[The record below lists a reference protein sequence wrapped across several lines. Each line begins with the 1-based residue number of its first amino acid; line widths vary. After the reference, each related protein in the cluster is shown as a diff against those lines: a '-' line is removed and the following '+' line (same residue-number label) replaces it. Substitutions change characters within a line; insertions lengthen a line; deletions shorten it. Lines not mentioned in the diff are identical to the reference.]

1 MRRFF
6 LLILAILLCSGLG
19 AQQIAQRSFAIF
31 VDKATAQACR
41 AELEAY
47 RDVITAEGLPAEIL
61 AGDWATPE
69 QVRDRIRQL
78 YRDKGLEGAV
88 FVGDIPVA
96 MVRGAQHFT
105 SAFKMDQRQFPMFD
119 SSVPSDRF
127 YDDFGLKFRFIAQDS
142 TRHDLFY
149 YWLTGDS
156 AQRIHSDIYTGRIRA
171 VLPGEEGFAQIRAYL
186 KKAVAAHKENNPLD
200 RVVSYTGEGSFSN
213 SLSAW
218 KDESITLREQM
229 PAAFRD
235 ADGAK
240 FYMFYMYPDIKDVL
254 AREMAR
260 PDVDHTSLTIDVAA
274 SKAGALV
281 FKEIY
286 FNGSTGYYFK
296 DQFYEIYNN
305 SDDVQ
310 YVDGLCIGTLMP
322 ATASTTI
329 YNWIVP
335 DGHPENYVYL
345 GAVWQIPGSGT
356 DYPVKP
362 GESIIIAQGAQ
373 NHKLIKET
381 SPVDLSKAEFE
392 TFMVNQTVNP
402 DNPESVNMTLK
413 IDFNVFGTQWLSSV
427 FGCAYVIFFPDR
439 EFDNTTWVQ
448 PDGYSTQAKEFPID
462 CIVDAVELVNNA
474 TKINLKETTFRLEE
488 VTVVATQSKA
498 GKSTASTISR
508 QAMDHMQASSLT
520 DLMAFLPG
528 ASLANPVLSSA
539 QQFNIRTAFD
549 GVGGG
554 SSYGTDMNSLGTSII
569 VDGAPVSANAN
580 MQALSPSI
588 SGGVGATQQ
597 GIDSRSISTDNIESV
612 EVIRGVASAEYGDLT
627 SGAGASPG
635 NSVKI

>member
-1 MRRFF
+1 MKKYI
-6 LLILAILLCSGLG
+6 ILALALLTLAACSQFEELKGVSDVKPITTG
-19 AQQIAQRSFAIF
+19 VTVTANT
-31 VDKATAQACR
+31 VDASVPRPDSYTVRFINYDEKLDITTKTDAAGKVSVGNLIPGRYNVTVS
-41 AELEAY
+41 AEVAHSGFTYYFSGTETNK
-47 RDVITAEGLPAEIL
+47 VIT
-61 AGDWATPE
+61 
-69 QVRDRIRQL
+69 
-78 YRDKGLEGAV
+78 
-88 FVGDIPVA
+88 
-96 MVRGAQHFT
+96 
-105 SAFKMDQRQFPMFD
+105 
-119 SSVPSDRF
+119 SD
-127 YDDFGLKFRFIAQDS
+127 
-142 TRHDLFY
+142 
-149 YWLTGDS
+149 
-156 AQRIHSDIYTGRIRA
+156 
-171 VLPGEEGFAQIRAYL
+171 
-186 KKAVAAHKENNPLD
+186 
-200 RVVSYTGEGSFSN
+200 
-213 SLSAW
+213 
-218 KDESITLREQM
+218 
-229 PAAFRD
+229 
-235 ADGAK
+235 
-240 FYMFYMYPDIKDVL
+240 
-254 AREMAR
+254 
-260 PDVDHTSLTIDVAA
+260 TSLTIDVAA

-474 TKINLKETTFRLEE
+474 TKINQKPIPAR
-488 VTVVATQSKA
+488 A
-498 GKSTASTISR
+498 
-508 QAMDHMQASSLT
+508 
-520 DLMAFLPG
+520 
-528 ASLANPVLSSA
+528 
-539 QQFNIRTAFD
+539 
-549 GVGGG
+549 
-554 SSYGTDMNSLGTSII
+554 
-569 VDGAPVSANAN
+569 
-580 MQALSPSI
+580 
-588 SGGVGATQQ
+588 
-597 GIDSRSISTDNIESV
+597 
-612 EVIRGVASAEYGDLT
+612 
-627 SGAGASPG
+627 
-635 NSVKI
+635 

>member
-1 MRRFF
+1 M
-6 LLILAILLCSGLG
+6 AHSGFTYYFSG
-19 AQQIAQRSFAIF
+19 TETN
-31 VDKATAQACR
+31 K
-41 AELEAY
+41 
-47 RDVITAEGLPAEIL
+47 VIT
-61 AGDWATPE
+61 
-69 QVRDRIRQL
+69 
-78 YRDKGLEGAV
+78 
-88 FVGDIPVA
+88 
-96 MVRGAQHFT
+96 
-105 SAFKMDQRQFPMFD
+105 
-119 SSVPSDRF
+119 SD
-127 YDDFGLKFRFIAQDS
+127 
-142 TRHDLFY
+142 
-149 YWLTGDS
+149 
-156 AQRIHSDIYTGRIRA
+156 
-171 VLPGEEGFAQIRAYL
+171 
-186 KKAVAAHKENNPLD
+186 
-200 RVVSYTGEGSFSN
+200 
-213 SLSAW
+213 
-218 KDESITLREQM
+218 
-229 PAAFRD
+229 
-235 ADGAK
+235 
-240 FYMFYMYPDIKDVL
+240 
-254 AREMAR
+254 
-260 PDVDHTSLTIDVAA
+260 TSLTIDVAA

-474 TKINLKETTFRLEE
+474 TKINQKRMPTILDAG
-488 VTVVATQSKA
+488 ATYTGGTYT
-498 GKSTASTISR
+498 GKSVSRKIRSTQNGR
-508 QAMDHMQASSLT
+508 NLYMDTNNSS
-520 DLMAFLPG
+520 DDFQVNDVAEVRRD
-528 ASLANPVLSSA
+528 NV
-539 QQFNIRTAFD
+539 
-549 GVGGG
+549 
-554 SSYGTDMNSLGTSII
+554 
-569 VDGAPVSANAN
+569 GAPSW
-580 MQALSPSI
+580 SP
-588 SGGVGATQQ
+588 
-597 GIDSRSISTDNIESV
+597 
-612 EVIRGVASAEYGDLT
+612 AS
-627 SGAGASPG
+627 
-635 NSVKI
+635 K

>member
-127 YDDFGLKFRFIAQDS
+127 YDDFSLKFRFIAQDS

-260 PDVDHTSLTIDVAA
+260 PDVDLMLYHEHGTPDRQWLTHA
-274 SKAGALV
+274 
-281 FKEIY
+281 
-286 FNGSTGYYFK
+286 
-296 DQFYEIYNN
+296 
-305 SDDVQ
+305 
-310 YVDGLCIGTLMP
+310 
-322 ATASTTI
+322 
-329 YNWIVP
+329 P
-335 DGHPENYVYL
+335 D
-345 GAVWQIPGSGT
+345 
-356 DYPVKP
+356 
-362 GESIIIAQGAQ
+362 
-373 NHKLIKET
+373 
-381 SPVDLSKAEFE
+381 
-392 TFMVNQTVNP
+392 
-402 DNPESVNMTLK
+402 PESEDEMY
-413 IDFNVFGTQWLSSV
+413 Q
-427 FGCAYVIFFPDR
+427 
-439 EFDNTTWVQ
+439 
-448 PDGYSTQAKEFPID
+448 
-462 CIVDAVELVNNA
+462 
-474 TKINLKETTFRLEE
+474 
-488 VTVVATQSKA
+488 A
-498 GKSTASTISR
+498 GKLAAR
-508 QAMDHMQASSLT
+508 QL
-520 DLMAFLPG
+520 LRR
-528 ASLANPVLSSA
+528 NV
-539 QQFNIRTAFD
+539 R
-549 GVGGG
+549 
-554 SSYGTDMNSLGTSII
+554 
-569 VDGAPVSANAN
+569 
-580 MQALSPSI
+580 
-588 SGGVGATQQ
+588 
-597 GIDSRSISTDNIESV
+597 
-612 EVIRGVASAEYGDLT
+612 
-627 SGAGASPG
+627 
-635 NSVKI
+635 